1 MPRNRYTLSYV
12 HAPHPQNTDLHSPVP
27 CCGEG
32 AERTCENDTLIVYAA
47 HLLPVLFIVCYVDS
61 RVDGIKHDAGSVD
74 F

>member
-1 MPRNRYTLSYV
+1 MTSFPRIL
-12 HAPHPQNTDLHSPVP
+12 APTALCLAAVGVRD
-27 CCGEG
+27 
-32 AERTCENDTLIVYAA
+32 DTLIVYAA